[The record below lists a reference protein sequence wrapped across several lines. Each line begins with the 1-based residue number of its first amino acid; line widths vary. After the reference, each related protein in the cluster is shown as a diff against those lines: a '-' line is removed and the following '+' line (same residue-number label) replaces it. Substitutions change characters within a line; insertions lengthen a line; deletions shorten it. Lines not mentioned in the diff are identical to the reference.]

1 MKTMILALFVSFL
14 SVHALAQDITYT
26 RSGSTPINRFYAGI
40 IGKTAALNG
49 SWGLLGGMRIGYNID
64 ENSSIGLSAF
74 GLIPERLDQ
83 SYINRNGR
91 NDMHLGYFG
100 AEAVIKYHISKIV
113 YLAGTMMV
121 GAGRVNYVDV
131 GGNDYFFI
139 AEPGVSINYNITEF
153 FGIGFSVD
161 YRRAAGVKYADLT
174 DNSLSGW
181 SMDLA
186 FNFGF

>member
-1 MKTMILALFVSFL
+1 
-14 SVHALAQDITYT
+14 
-26 RSGSTPINRFYAGI
+26 
-40 IGKTAALNG
+40 
-49 SWGLLGGMRIGYNID
+49 
-64 ENSSIGLSAF
+64 
-74 GLIPERLDQ
+74 
-83 SYINRNGR
+83 
-91 NDMHLGYFG
+91 
-100 AEAVIKYHISKIV
+100 
-113 YLAGTMMV
+113 MMV